1 MNNQQCIIGV
11 VNDVVTAKKLWQ
23 ELSPAETIYDDFEFR
38 ETFRK
43 YYGSQFFFYTAS
55 VDGKI
60 VGLLP
65 LQTVED
71 GSALEFF
78 GGDYMEDNRVFT
90 KPGFE
95 YCIPELYQ
103 HLDRPAHLDFI
114 RGIDA
119 YTQTFPIVDYKYVLP
134 LQQFATIDDY
144 VAYAYEGKAWR
155 DFNRKL
161 RNVENSGITVAYDQY
176 EDVDFLF
183 KTNIE
188 HYKDSAIP
196 SMFARPYRQDIFRE
210 LVTGTYENFKG
221 RLMTFRVNNEIV
233 AVAMALVY
241 KNVYESV
248 NSGIGENA
256 PKNCREYVQLQK
268 IADAKKMG
276 CTLFDAFVRD
286 YGWKEKWKLEKI
298 PQYTY
303 PHEKK

>member
-188 HYKDSAIP
+188 HYKDSANDNRGLLHSGDILCQVR
-196 SMFARPYRQDIFRE
+196 SRRTCFAAGCEYALALRGHMRVVARSDIIGLGVDGAKVLESGQD
-210 LVTGTYENFKG
+210 VK
-221 RLMTFRVNNEIV
+221 V
-233 AVAMALVY
+233 
-241 KNVYESV
+241 
-248 NSGIGENA
+248 
-256 PKNCREYVQLQK
+256 
-268 IADAKKMG
+268 
-276 CTLFDAFVRD
+276 
-286 YGWKEKWKLEKI
+286 
-298 PQYTY
+298 
-303 PHEKK
+303 